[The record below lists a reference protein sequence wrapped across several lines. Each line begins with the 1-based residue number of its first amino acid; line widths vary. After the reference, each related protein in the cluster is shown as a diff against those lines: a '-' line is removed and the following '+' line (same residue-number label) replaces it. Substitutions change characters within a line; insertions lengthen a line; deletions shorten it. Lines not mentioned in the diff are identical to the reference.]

1 MPTPDD
7 LVKLIEKGGASQG
20 SSTPA
25 PRGGGGGSSSG
36 GVSAL
41 KAVAS
46 NPSLAASNPAPAAEP
61 KMQFQSL
68 AEIVAIIRSKRD
80 MKLALDVET
89 FIEPVALKPGIL
101 ELRLGAGAPVELLK
115 QMGNLLS
122 EHLGQRFTVV
132 LVGQAQGEV
141 KSLAHQAKTA
151 RISRVEDANKHPL
164 VLEVKKAFPK
174 ANVLDVHSAHH
185 GGQVEVSPLD
195 ASQPEGDIDDQS
207 FGEASHETFDN

>member
-1 MPTPDD
+1 
-7 LVKLIEKGGASQG
+7 
-20 SSTPA
+20 
-25 PRGGGGGSSSG
+25 
-36 GVSAL
+36 
-41 KAVAS
+41 
-46 NPSLAASNPAPAAEP
+46 
-61 KMQFQSL
+61 
-68 AEIVAIIRSKRD
+68 

-115 QMGNLLS
+115 QLGNLLS

-141 KSLAHQAKTA
+141 KSLAHEAKTA

-174 ANVLDVHSAHH
+174 ANVLDVHSVHH
-185 GGQVEVSPLD
+185 GGQAEVSPLD
-195 ASQPEGDIDDQS
+195 ALQPDGDMDDQS
-207 FGEASHETFDN
+207 FNEVNHETFDN